1 VILMAVFGLLHGAF
15 EGAWVWE
22 LLIPE
27 LRLLG
32 HDAIAV
38 DLPIDD
44 VAAGW
49 DDHVD
54 VALAAFADRD
64 TIVVAHSRSGRM
76 VPRLLERGKFS
87 DAILLAA
94 AIPGG
99 ILPPPYQS
107 GGIPGKGA
115 VTAQNRKTDSLGRTL
130 CTRDAAERLFSDCPL
145 GTVDWALARVR
156 PQHELT
162 VPDDTRW
169 PDVRVAYV
177 YGEEEPVVDP
187 EWIRL
192 ACRERLG
199 IEPVGLAGGHSL
211 FVSRPAELARTL
223 DLLAPA
229 R

>member
-1 VILMAVFGLLHGAF
+1 MAVFGLLHGAF

-27 LRLLG
+27 LRQLG

-44 VAAGW
+44 VTAGW
-49 DDHVD
+49 EEHVD
-54 VALAAFADRD
+54 VALAAFGDKD
-64 TIVVAHSRSGRM
+64 TVVVAHSRSGRM

-99 ILPPPYQS
+99 ILPPPYES

-115 VTAQNRKTDSLGRTL
+115 VTAQNRETDSLGRTL
-130 CTRDAAERLFSDCPL
+130 CTRDVAERLFSDCPP
-145 GTVDWALARVR
+145 GTVDWALAHVR
-156 PQHELT
+156 PNQELT

-169 PDVRVAYV
+169 PDVRVSYV
-177 YGEEEPVVDP
+177 YGEQEPVVDP
-187 EWIRL
+187 GWIRL

-199 IEPVGLAGGHSL
+199 IEPVALPGGHSL

-223 DLLAPA
+223 AALAPE

>member
-1 VILMAVFGLLHGAF
+1 VAVFGLLHGGF
-15 EGAWVWE
+15 EGAWAWE
-22 LLIPE
+22 LLVPQ
-27 LRLLG
+27 LRLHG
-32 HDAIAV
+32 HEAIAV

-44 VAAGW
+44 VTAGW

-54 VALAAFADRD
+54 VALAAFGGKDAV
-64 TIVVAHSRSGRM
+64 VVAHSRSGRM

-87 DAILLAA
+87 DVIMLAA

-99 ILPPPYQS
+99 ILRPPYRT
-107 GGIPGKGA
+107 GGIPGKGTVA
-115 VTAQNRKTDSLGRTL
+115 TQARQTDSLGRTV
-130 CTRDAAERLFSDCPL
+130 CTRENAERLFSDCPP
-145 GTVDWALARVR
+145 GTVDWALAKVR

-162 VPDDTRW
+162 VPDDTQW

-177 YGEEEPVVDP
+177 YGDKDPVVDP

-199 IEPVGLAGGHSL
+199 IEPVALTGGHSL
-211 FVSRPAELARTL
+211 FVSRPEELARTL
-223 DLLAPA
+223 DAIVRA

>member
-1 VILMAVFGLLHGAF
+1 MAVFGLLHGAF

-22 LLIPE
+22 FLTPE
-27 LRLLG
+27 LRQLG

-38 DLPIDD
+38 DLPINDIT
-44 VAAGW
+44 AGW

-54 VALAAFADRD
+54 VALAAFGDED

-87 DAILLAA
+87 DVILLAA
-94 AIPGG
+94 SIPGG
-99 ILPPPYQS
+99 VLPPPYQS
-107 GGIPGKGA
+107 GGAPAAGA
-115 VTAQNRKTDSLGRTL
+115 VTAQTRKTDSLGRTV
-130 CTRDAAERLFSDCPL
+130 CTREVAERLFDDCPP
-145 GTVDWALARVR
+145 GTVDWALAKVR
-156 PQHELT
+156 PQHELP

-177 YGEEEPVVDP
+177 YGEQEPAVAP
-187 EWIRL
+187 EWIKL

-199 IEPVGLAGGHSL
+199 IEALGMPGGHSL

-223 DLLAPA
+223 DSLVPV

>member
-1 VILMAVFGLLHGAF
+1 VAVFGLLHGAF
-15 EGAWVWE
+15 EGAWTWE
-22 LLIPE
+22 LLVPQ
-27 LRLLG
+27 LRRHG
-32 HDAIAV
+32 HEAIAV

-44 VAAGW
+44 VTAGW

-54 VALAAFADRD
+54 VALAAFGDKD
-64 TIVVAHSRSGRM
+64 TVIVAHSRSGRM

-87 DAILLAA
+87 DVILLAA

-99 ILPPPYQS
+99 ILRPPYRS
-107 GGIPGKGA
+107 GGIPARGA

-130 CTRDAAERLFSDCPL
+130 CTRENAERLFSDCPP

-162 VPDDTRW
+162 VPDDTQW

-177 YGEEEPVVDP
+177 YGEQEPVVDP
-187 EWIRL
+187 GWIRL

-199 IEPVGLAGGHSL
+199 IEPVSLPGGHSL

-223 DLLAPA
+223 DALVSE